1 MPTPV
6 LSEEAIREAIDAVA
20 LHGSQA
26 KAAQAM
32 GLARATLQHR
42 LKEAARI
49 LTQAAKRI
57 RSGESVRDVAAG
69 WLTLFWPLVG
79 GFSCC
84 GNSVGFEP
92 TAGGASPKSCQSRT
106 VP

>member
-6 LSEEAIREAIDAVA
+6 LSEEAMREAIDAVA
-20 LHGSQA
+20 SHGSQN
-26 KAAQAM
+26 KAAQAL
-32 GLARATLQHR
+32 GIARATLQHMPKRR
-42 LKEAARI
+42 LGCSHRPQSAFAAGKVCG
-49 LTQAAKRI
+49 TY
-57 RSGESVRDVAAG
+57 AAG
-69 WLTLFWPLVG
+69 WLTLFWPCQG